1 MDKSQPKI
9 IIACD
14 HAGFDLK
21 EYLKSQLIASGYDV
35 DDCGCKSADVS
46 VDYPD
51 YANIA
56 CKKINPQLSQIF
68 LEELAIL
75 ICGSGIGISISANRN
90 KNIRAALC
98 NNIKLAKLAR
108 AHNNANVLCLGSRF
122 VKEKKALAIIKIFLK
137 TKFEGGRHEARVNK
151 LS

>member
-21 EYLKSQLIASGYDV
+21 EYLKSQLLASGYDV
-35 DDCGCKSADVS
+35 YDCGCKSADVS

-75 ICGSGIGISISANRN
+75 ICGSGIGISISANRH

-122 VKEKKALAIIKIFLK
+122 IKEKKALAIIKIFLK